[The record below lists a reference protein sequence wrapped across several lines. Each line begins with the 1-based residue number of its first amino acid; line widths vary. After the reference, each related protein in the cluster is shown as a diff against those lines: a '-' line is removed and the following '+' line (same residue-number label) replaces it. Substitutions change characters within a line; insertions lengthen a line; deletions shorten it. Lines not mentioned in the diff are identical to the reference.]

1 MGEDIAITVPGAIVD
16 DFHRLY
22 YATEER
28 TWRNT
33 FWLGIPV
40 QKCPLDLWVYQEI
53 LWELKPD
60 LIVECGTY
68 QGGSAAF
75 LASVCDLI
83 GQGDVITIDIE
94 PRPDRPAH
102 PRITY
107 LSGSSTAP
115 DIVLAVKSRAANA
128 GTVVTILDSDHSR
141 DHVLDELRCYGDVV
155 TRGSYMIVED
165 TNVNGNPVLPEFG
178 PGPMEAI
185 DAFLEENSAYNVDES
200 REKFYLTYN
209 PRGFLRRT

>member
-1 MGEDIAITVPGAIVD
+1 LGENTAITLPSTTVD

-22 YATEER
+22 YSTEER
-28 TWRNT
+28 TWKNT
-33 FWLGIPV
+33 FWLGVPV

-83 GQGDVITIDIE
+83 GHGDVITIDIE
-94 PRPDRPAH
+94 PRLGRPEH

-107 LSGSSTAP
+107 LSGSSTSP
-115 DIVLAVKSRAANA
+115 DIVSAVKSRASDA
-128 GTVVTILDSDHSR
+128 GTVMTILDSDHSR
-141 DHVLDELRCYGDVV
+141 DHVLDELRCYRDVV

-165 TNVNGNPVLPEFG
+165 SNVNGNPVLPEFG

-185 DAFLEENSAYNVDES
+185 DAFLEENSAYEVDES

-209 PRGFLRRT
+209 PGGFLRHI